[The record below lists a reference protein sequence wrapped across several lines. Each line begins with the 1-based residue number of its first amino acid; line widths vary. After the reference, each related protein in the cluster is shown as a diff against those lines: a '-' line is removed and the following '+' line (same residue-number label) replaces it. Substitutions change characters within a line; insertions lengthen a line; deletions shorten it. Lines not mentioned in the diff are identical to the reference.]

1 MPNWPITWKRKKQT
15 IYNLKISIMWGISD
29 ITWTHSLSSLEE
41 SLIGYHD
48 ESWSLL
54 ETAAHLRHEWACD
67 STSAT
72 DFQWCWGRNVTDGTL
87 LHCNDLKFQGPE
99 LPNFLFLKIR
109 HLFGHCVFNASRLYC
124 HLWAWRALDG
134 LLLQTKMDIVMFAMH
149 CILFCF
155 CYILTYICIFY
166 TINKKP

>member
-1 MPNWPITWKRKKQT
+1 MILPELTLCLALR
-15 IYNLKISIMWGISD
+15 NLC
-29 ITWTHSLSSLEE
+29 
-41 SLIGYHD
+41 LIGYHD

-87 LHCNDLKFQGPE
+87 LHCNDLKFQGSE
-99 LPNFLFLKIR
+99 LRNFLFLKIR
-109 HLFGHCVFNASRLYC
+109 HLFGHCVLMLQGYIATC
-124 HLWAWRALDG
+124 G
-134 LLLQTKMDIVMFAMH
+134 LEGHSTACFCRQRWTLSFLFILLPLFAMH

-155 CYILTYICIFY
+155 CYILTYICIFILLIKNLNPPFFLLMSIY
-166 TINKKP
+166 

>member
-1 MPNWPITWKRKKQT
+1 MILPELTVCLALR
-15 IYNLKISIMWGISD
+15 NLC
-29 ITWTHSLSSLEE
+29 
-41 SLIGYHD
+41 LIGYHD

-54 ETAAHLRHEWACD
+54 GTAAHLRHEWACD

-87 LHCNDLKFQGPE
+87 LHCNDLKFQGSE

-124 HLWAWRALDG
+124 HLWAWRALNG
-134 LLLQTKMDIVMFAMH
+134 LLLQTKMDIVIFIYFTTIVCNALH
-149 CILFCF
+149 FVLFLL
-155 CYILTYICIFY
+155 YIDIYMYFY